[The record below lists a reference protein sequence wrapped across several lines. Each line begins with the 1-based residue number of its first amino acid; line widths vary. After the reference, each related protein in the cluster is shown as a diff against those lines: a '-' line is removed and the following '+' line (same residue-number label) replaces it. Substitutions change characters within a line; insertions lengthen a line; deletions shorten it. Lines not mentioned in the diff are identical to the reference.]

1 MAFHTES
8 TLVLLH
14 IINLK
19 IGWPN
24 EMTDLV
30 HMEKIKMKK
39 TFDFIRLVNKQEI
52 GKQSEKQGRGYFL
65 QSVKLY

>member
-1 MAFHTES
+1 
-8 TLVLLH
+8 
-14 IINLK
+14 
-19 IGWPN
+19 
-24 EMTDLV
+24 
-30 HMEKIKMKK
+30 MEKIKMKK